1 MSNHHDSEETS
12 VRIRITGRVQGVG
25 FRQSAREQARSLG
38 IDATAVNQPDGSVI
52 VEASG
57 PRDAVEQLI
66 DWTRK
71 GPALA
76 DVDEIEVTREL
87 ETPPKASQ

>member
-12 VRIRITGRVQGVG
+12 VRIQIRGRVQGVG
-25 FRQSAREQARSLG
+25 FRQSAREQARNLG
-38 IDATAVNQPDGSVI
+38 IEAAAVNQSDGSVI
-52 VEASG
+52 VETSG
-57 PRDAVEQLI
+57 PRDAVEKLI

-76 DVDEIEVTREL
+76 DVDEIEVTPAPG
-87 ETPPKASQ
+87 TPPKATP